1 MAQMNM
7 YGLYISYMFIWAIS
21 PRLVAERGRHW
32 QELGEQRAE
41 VNGAVR
47 RNVDGRAHG
56 QRRCDEI
63 AVRSGRHE
71 AQRYTTAPLD
81 R

>member
-21 PRLVAERGRHW
+21 PRLVAERCCDRD
-32 QELGEQRAE
+32 QLGEKRAE
-41 VNGAVR
+41 VNRAVR
-47 RNVDGRAHG
+47 RNVDRRAHG
-56 QRRCDEI
+56 QWRCDEI
-63 AVRSGRHE
+63 AVRSGSHE